1 MDLTQGLLGYFL
13 ALAQSVASLSTGDDD
28 TNRCV
33 SYSSVAEINT
43 VLKGNLKRTE
53 FNLVYSSRE
62 RGRESTK
69 AGKACQQEGRAG
81 S

>member
-1 MDLTQGLLGYFL
+1 M
-13 ALAQSVASLSTGDDD
+13 VAKGGIIS
-28 TNRCV
+28 V

>member
-33 SYSSVAEINT
+33 SYSSVAEIRDQ
-43 VLKGNLKRTE
+43 GNLRKKASGA
-53 FNLVYSSRE
+53 YSSRGQTGMALE
-62 RGRESTK
+62 E
-69 AGKACQQEGRAG
+69 AAQ
-81 S
+81 

>member
-1 MDLTQGLLGYFL
+1 M
-13 ALAQSVASLSTGDDD
+13 VAKGGIIS
-28 TNRCV
+28 V

-62 RGRESTK
+62 RERESTK